1 MRADPKKD
9 RHGRKSLAHRGNC
22 PAKNKSKHQPTP
34 IHLYRELKSE
44 AIRFL
49 LPFSTEDA
57 KKREANVRAAIRLGL
72 KTLYGGDP
80 EFLGVDIYDQPQ
92 AGNNEARRRYLII
105 QDMVPGGT
113 GLLAELAMAKGEK
126 LKEAL
131 ELSLQ
136 RLRQC
141 GCNKRDPAVRAC
153 YQCLYAYR
161 EQDDLHLLDRDTACS
176 LLETMLE
183 AFSDLTKV
191 ENGLA
196 GVSIDSLLESELER
210 RLYSRLVNLTSE
222 DADFQVVLIEN
233 EVLDIQVAGRH
244 WRVTPQKYIDPARTS
259 VPCRPDLLI
268 EPIGQERDV
277 RPVALFADGLEYHVR
292 PSERSGRIADDV
304 NKRGEL
310 LKTGRYLV
318 WSMSWWDVDAENTS
332 ALVPPWIAATSVSS
346 AEKLTSK
353 LQCQSAS
360 FAIADPF
367 RMLLNYLKGP
377 QGWTK
382 AAVCVA
388 ASLLHGFG
396 RQLTNDRGE
405 ELMALISDSQD
416 PAQATAVRELLAGG
430 SQPGGECIAAIVRFG
445 VENEGTLLLLVRKAD
460 QAALVTR
467 PESVRGVLRLND
479 KREHRQSEGF
489 RDAWLAWMRA
499 QVFLQFLPGIQLV
512 SDELI
517 DPPDIDVA
525 SDSVAPAARP
535 AVRVT
540 PFPQA
545 LTKKPS
551 IMRAADTLTVQP
563 QLRRQSPVRAKF
575 RGHPKGIG

>member
-1 MRADPKKD
+1 MSQVRAYARRRDALFGDEAEQRQREYYEAFNFYDVSESKPKDAWCNEAVGFGFELLPNVVLRRVNFGPRTFAAPITQLGGRNVPDISFLVCEECGQVRADPKKD

-22 PAKNKSKHQPTP
+22 PAKNKPKHQPTP

-49 LPFSTEDA
+49 LPFSMEDA

-183 AFSDLTKV
+183 AFSELTKV

-222 DADFQVVLIEN
+222 DADFQVVPIEN
-233 EVLDIQVAGRH
+233 EILDIQVAGRH

-277 RPVALFADGLEYHVR
+277 RSVALFADGLEYHVR

-304 NKRGEL
+304 E
-310 LKTGRYLV
+310 
-318 WSMSWWDVDAENTS
+318 
-332 ALVPPWIAATSVSS
+332 
-346 AEKLTSK
+346 
-353 LQCQSAS
+353 
-360 FAIADPF
+360 
-367 RMLLNYLKGP
+367 
-377 QGWTK
+377 
-382 AAVCVA
+382 
-388 ASLLHGFG
+388 
-396 RQLTNDRGE
+396 
-405 ELMALISDSQD
+405 
-416 PAQATAVRELLAGG
+416 QAR
-430 SQPGGECIAAIVRFG
+430 
-445 VENEGTLLLLVRKAD
+445 
-460 QAALVTR
+460 
-467 PESVRGVLRLND
+467 
-479 KREHRQSEGF
+479 
-489 RDAWLAWMRA
+489 
-499 QVFLQFLPGIQLV
+499 
-512 SDELI
+512 
-517 DPPDIDVA
+517 
-525 SDSVAPAARP
+525 
-535 AVRVT
+535 
-540 PFPQA
+540 
-545 LTKKPS
+545 
-551 IMRAADTLTVQP
+551 
-563 QLRRQSPVRAKF
+563 
-575 RGHPKGIG
+575 